1 LSLPRIL
8 HAALAS
14 IPFLIFQ
21 SASAAVNT
29 PAAQVS
35 EERQRDR
42 STAPAAAGARR
53 NTHPSPRP
61 DQSGKTGKAQQ
72 VKGQTARANS
82 DRVRSLLNRQAMRHG
97 TGIAASRR
105 AAAAPTAAGNVAGAA
120 SGNPGRSAANP
131 SQAGAIPSPARAIP
145 APGAASSAPNMT
157 ARRTTVAPAQNPAA
171 QNSAARAGT
180 LGGPRAQAY
189 ARLGGPASAKPAH
202 AAALNGS
209 QVLRPRY

>member
-1 LSLPRIL
+1 LNLLRIL

-14 IPFLIFQ
+14 ILFLISQ

-82 DRVRSLLNRQAMRHG
+82 DRVRSLLNRQAIRHG
-97 TGIAASRR
+97 TAVAASRR
-105 AAAAPTAAGNVAGAA
+105 AG
-120 SGNPGRSAANP
+120 AANP
-131 SQAGAIPSPARAIP
+131 SQARTNPSQ
-145 APGAASSAPNMT
+145 GAAASAPNTT
-157 ARRTTVAPAQNPAA
+157 ARRAAVAPSQNSAA

-180 LGGPRAQAY
+180 LGGPRAQTY
-189 ARLGGPASAKPAH
+189 ARLGGPASVKPAH

-209 QVLRPRY
+209 QVLRPRN